1 MKMKRN
7 LLFVPFVA
15 VLTLLMVSVSSAS
28 ELASDLETSFN
39 GVDLDSYTV
48 MSGMTGNTVPV
59 KVTFTALEDMSE
71 VRVHIRMEG
80 HREEVSTST
89 ARFDI
94 VDGVT
99 YTKLLNLRLPSDEKD
114 LTREY
119 TLYVEISSAKDRTEE
134 EYTIQMQRE
143 SYQLDI
149 LAIDCN
155 SLVSAGE
162 VVPVTVVVKNTGY
175 NDADD
180 VFITA
185 SIPSLDLSARTYVG
199 ELVSTDEDDEDDE
212 VSVSKTLYI
221 KVPENAQGTYE
232 LEVSVYNLDS
242 KTSAKKLI
250 SVSESG
256 AVSVLTAVKN
266 KDLKAGE
273 TVTYELILI
282 NSGENVKAFNI
293 KEVSG
298 SDLTV
303 SVPSIVVVGPHSSE
317 TVSIVVTASD
327 SASIGTYT
335 FTIEVEGK
343 QTVFGANVIGTSVSN
358 SVVALTVILVIVFI
372 VLLAVL
378 IILLTRKEKPIEEVE
393 TSYY

>member
-1 MKMKRN
+1 MKRN

-28 ELASDLETSFN
+28 ELASGLETSFN
-39 GVDLDSYTV
+39 GVDLNAYTT
-48 MSGMTGNTVPV
+48 MSGITGNTVPV
-59 KVTFTALEDMSE
+59 RVTFTSLKDMSE
-71 VRVHIRMEG
+71 VRIHVRMEG
-80 HREEVSTST
+80 HREEVSAST

-99 YTKLLNLRLPSDEKD
+99 YTKLLNLKLPSDEKN
-114 LTREY
+114 LLREY
-119 TLYVEISSAKDRTEE
+119 TLYVEISSAKDRTEK

-149 LAIDCN
+149 LSIDHN
-155 SLVSAGE
+155 SKVSAGD

-180 VFITA
+180 VFVTA
-185 SIPSLDLSARTYVG
+185 SIPSLDILARTYVG
-199 ELVSTDEDDEDDE
+199 ELVSTNKNDRDDE

-221 KVPENAQGTYE
+221 KIPENAQGAYE

-242 KTSAKKLI
+242 KTNARKLI

-266 KDLKAGE
+266 KDLKSGE
-273 TVTYELILI
+273 TVSYELILI

-293 KEVSG
+293 KAVSG
-298 SDLTV
+298 SDLAV
-303 SVPSIVVVGPHSSE
+303 SVPSIVVVGPRSSE
-317 TVSIVVTASD
+317 TVSVAVTASN

-335 FTIEVEGK
+335 FTVEVDGK
-343 QTVFGANVIGTSVSN
+343 QNVFGANVIGTSVSN
-358 SVVALTVILVIVFI
+358 SVVALTVVLVVVFI